1 VVRDTA
7 AAQPAAARRQ
17 FDRPGRPAVGP
28 RRLLQ
33 LSLVLAAAAVLL
45 LALTGVFSSALPGMA
60 AFGS

>member
-1 VVRDTA
+1 
-7 AAQPAAARRQ
+7 
-17 FDRPGRPAVGP
+17 VGP

-45 LALTGVFSSALPGMA
+45 LALTGALGPAFSGMS